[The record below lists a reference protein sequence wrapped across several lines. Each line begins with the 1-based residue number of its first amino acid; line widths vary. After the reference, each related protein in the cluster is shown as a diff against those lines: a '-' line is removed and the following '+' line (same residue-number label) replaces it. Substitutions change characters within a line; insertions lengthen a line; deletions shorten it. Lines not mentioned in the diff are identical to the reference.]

1 MSSAYTP
8 SSCRISSNNRPPDG
22 EIRPPDGEIRPPDGE
37 IRPPSFAR
45 RRFAAACLL
54 LGVLPMA
61 ESARALPEDADQP
74 INIRADSVE
83 YDQNGNRIIYR
94 GSVQVDQGT
103 LRVNAETMTIDL
115 QDGKK
120 VLRITA
126 EDTPARYQQQIE
138 LGEPPVK
145 AEALT
150 IIYHTQDERV
160 DLRGSANLEQQGST
174 LAGDLIIY
182 DIVAGRVDASATRQ
196 APVTMVLQPSAVAQ
210 DEAEQETPSDPMKD
224 SDASDPVQDAGPDG
238 VER

>member
-1 MSSAYTP
+1 MPALAAVLFGLLP
-8 SSCRISSNNRPPDG
+8 LAHD
-22 EIRPPDGEIRPPDGE
+22 
-37 IRPPSFAR
+37 
-45 RRFAAACLL
+45 AAA
-54 LGVLPMA
+54 LPD
-61 ESARALPEDADQP
+61 DADKP

-103 LRVNAETMTIDL
+103 LRVTAETMTIDL

-138 LGEPPVK
+138 LDEAPVR

-160 DLRGSANLEQQGST
+160 DLKGDANLEQEGST
-174 LAGDLIIY
+174 LTGDLIVY
-182 DIVAGRVDASATRQ
+182 DIVAGRVDASATRE
-196 APVTMVLQPSAVAQ
+196 APVTMVLQPSAL
-210 DEAEQETPSDPMKD
+210 EQSQSEQPRSQP
-224 SDASDPVQDAGPDG
+224 QPDG
-238 VER
+238 QGAGASIGEPSPAQASGDDGIER